1 MVDSQKKNYQSAAVG
16 RRKTAIASARIL
28 NDKSTALKIT
38 INGRD
43 YKEYLPYIEWQEA
56 ILRPLKATG
65 KDKSTISIKVK
76 GGGISGQVGSIS
88 HAISRALLELD
99 ENFRSVLRGGGLLT
113 RDPRAKERKKPGL
126 KKARRAP
133 QWSKR

>member
-1 MVDSQKKNYQSAAVG
+1 MAEQKKNYAAGAVG
-16 RRKTAIASARIL
+16 RRKTAIATARIM
-28 NDKSTALKIT
+28 NDKSSALKLT
-38 INGRD
+38 INERD

-56 ILRPLKATG
+56 VLKPLKVTG
-65 KDKSTISIKVK
+65 NEKAVVSVKVR

-88 HAISRALLELD
+88 HAISRALLEID
-99 ENFRSVLRGGGLLT
+99 ENYRSVLRGEGLLT
-113 RDPRAKERKKPGL
+113 RDSRAKERKKPGL